1 MKSSMYLR
9 KTIACPDCGQ
19 PNKVQFYVLD
29 LVSEGTCEHCGH
41 VVKFRHF
48 HFGVN
53 TIKRYFLYLSK

>member
-41 VVKFRHF
+41 VVKFRRPME
-48 HFGVN
+48 
-53 TIKRYFLYLSK
+53 TRYLGSGPKFLE